1 MVTVD
6 QIEEE
11 IEKIKSATDK
21 LRESVANFNSVYASV
36 HDVVDGLRIVANT
49 NGGHRKADQI
59 AALADFG
66 ISTKKMDKIVTAA
79 EEVYVTYNKREVTLS

>member
-21 LRESVANFNSVYASV
+21 LRESVANFNNVYASV

-59 AALADFG
+59 SALADFG

-79 EEVYVTYNKREVTLS
+79 EEVNVTYNKREVTLK

>member
-1 MVTVD
+1 MVTVE

-11 IEKIKSATDK
+11 IEKIRNATDK
-21 LRESVANFNSVYASV
+21 LRESVDNFNNVYASV

-49 NGGHRKADQI
+49 NGGHRRADQI
-59 AALADFG
+59 AALANFG

-79 EEVYVTYNKREVTLS
+79 EDVNVTYTKREVTLS

>member
-66 ISTKKMDKIVTAA
+66 ISTKKWIRLLQQQRKLM
-79 EEVYVTYNKREVTLS
+79 

>member
-1 MVTVD
+1 MVTVE

-11 IEKIKSATDK
+11 IEKIRNATDK
-21 LRESVANFNSVYASV
+21 LRESVDNFNNVYASV

-49 NGGHRKADQI
+49 NGGHRRADQI

-79 EEVYVTYNKREVTLS
+79 EEVNVTYNKREVTLS

>member
-1 MVTVD
+1 MVTVE

-11 IEKIKSATDK
+11 IEKIRNATDK
-21 LRESVANFNSVYASV
+21 LRESVDNFNNVYASV

-49 NGGHRKADQI
+49 NGGHRRADQI
-59 AALADFG
+59 AALANFG

-79 EEVYVTYNKREVTLS
+79 EEVNVTYNKREVTLS

>member
-1 MVTVD
+1 MVTVE

-11 IEKIKSATDK
+11 IEKIRNATDK
-21 LRESVANFNSVYASV
+21 LRESVDNFNNVYASV

-79 EEVYVTYNKREVTLS
+79 EEVNVTYNKREVTLS